1 MYKDNIIVDMKFPTL
16 IDSYRFNSYVIV
28 DIYIYKKN
36 GKNSYTLEIK
46 ESNKKDLVLENCSTS
61 MLKNW
66 KVIEVLRK
74 KAFIDNKIVNVHD
87 LNTKATYKR
96 ITLATTLKQ
105 EEVEE
110 IVEFLKDPK
119 KFSRL
124 GGKIQK
130 GALLIGPPGTGKT
143 LLAKAI
149 AGEANVPFFSI

>member
-1 MYKDNIIVDMKFPTL
+1 MNKDNIIVDIKSPTY
-16 IDSYRFNSYVIV
+16 IDSYRFKSYGTV

-66 KVIEVLRK
+66 KVIEILRK
-74 KAFIDNKIVNVHD
+74 KAYRENKIVNVHD

-110 IVEFLKDPK
+110 AVIRQAKRINNIRRRMVVGTPFRNTK
-119 KFSRL
+119 
-124 GGKIQK
+124 QK
-130 GALLIGPPGTGKT
+130 SINPSLIRPILREERTW
-143 LLAKAI
+143 
-149 AGEANVPFFSI
+149 